1 MIAGYRKV
9 HVIPESRK
17 ESVIEKEDI
26 LYVSV
31 REKAEQGAAN
41 QRMLELLRNH
51 LGGLSGKRLK
61 IVSGHHAPHK
71 IISVE

>member
-1 MIAGYRKV
+1 MYIKV
-9 HVIPESRK
+9 HVIPESREESLK
-17 ESVIEKEDI
+17 EKGDL

-31 REKAEQGAAN
+31 REKAEGGAAN
-41 QRMLELLRNH
+41 RRVLELLREHFSPRGNI
-51 LGGLSGKRLK
+51 R

>member
-1 MIAGYRKV
+1 MYIKV
-9 HVIPESRK
+9 HVIPESRE
-17 ESVIEKEDI
+17 ESIVEKEDI

-41 QRMLELLRNH
+41 RRALELLRNH

-71 IISVE
+71 IVSVD